1 MKGNKK
7 RKLSLEKKIGLWGII
22 FVMPSI
28 VLFSVFSFYPIA
40 YAFVVSLYKK
50 ELLSLEAPKF
60 IGLRNYIRLLQSESF
75 WNSVVATLKFSVGTF
90 IPMVVFSLL
99 LATFI
104 LGRKRFQKL
113 FQMMYYSPAIMQS
126 AVAALVWLIIFDP
139 RSIANQFMNFI
150 LRTRGVDYK
159 WLVNENMLV
168 LSTIIVYFWKYIG
181 YFTVLFLAGL
191 ASIPKE
197 INEAARIDGAT
208 RFQTFIYITL
218 PLLKPTTTLVSITAM
233 IQCLRTFSTQYLF
246 VQAGASIKPIEV
258 ITLNIYN
265 TAIRD
270 RNIGRAS
277 AMSVLLFLIIMILT
291 VIQLKI
297 SKSEETYYG

>member
-1 MKGNKK
+1 M
-7 RKLSLEKKIGLWGII
+7 LSGFG
-22 FVMPSI
+22 F
-28 VLFSVFSFYPIA
+28 
-40 YAFVVSLYKK
+40 VSLYKK

-60 IGLRNYIRLLQSESF
+60 IGLRNYVRLLESDSF
-75 WNSVVATLKFSVGTF
+75 WNSVIATLKFAVGTF
-90 IPMVVFSLL
+90 VPMVVFSLL

-113 FQMMYYSPAIMQS
+113 FQVVYYSPAIMQS

-139 RSIANQFMNFI
+139 RSIANQFMNFV
-150 LRTRGVDYK
+150 LNTKGVDYK

-191 ASIPKE
+191 ASIPRE
-197 INEAARIDGAT
+197 IHEAARIDGAN
-208 RFQTFIYITL
+208 RFQDFIYITL
-218 PLLKPTTTLVSITAM
+218 PLLKPTTTLVSVVAM

-246 VQAGASIKPIEV
+246 VQAGASVKPIEV
-258 ITLNIYN
+258 ITLNIYH

-277 AMSVLLFLIIMILT
+277 AMSVLLFLVIMILT
-291 VIQLKI
+291 IIQLRV
-297 SKSEETYYG
+297 SKSEEVQY